1 MRNYINFLLVC
12 LLAVQVAVAQQTVSG
27 SVTDESGI
35 PLPGATVIEK
45 GTRNGTASD
54 FDGNYSISVGPNAVL
69 EFSFVGYQTVEVTVG
84 NQSNINV
91 SLQP

>member
-54 FDGNYSISVGPNAVL
+54 FDGNYSIAVGANAIL
-69 EFSFVGYQTVEVTVG
+69 EFSFVGYQTVEITLVIHLIIMMIV
-84 NQSNINV
+84 
-91 SLQP
+91 

>member
-35 PLPGATVIEK
+35 PLPG
-45 GTRNGTASD
+45 GLS
-54 FDGNYSISVGPNAVL
+54 
-69 EFSFVGYQTVEVTVG
+69 
-84 NQSNINV
+84 
-91 SLQP
+91 